1 MDKSCASC
9 KYACNFD
16 RNGECDCTFYDGE
29 LMSGHVDYC
38 CINYRLYENN
48 EV

>member
-1 MDKSCASC
+1 MYKSCSSC
-9 KYACNFD
+9 KFACNFD
-16 RNGECDCTFYDGE
+16 RNGECDCTRFPGE

-38 CINYRLYENN
+38 CINYVEYENN